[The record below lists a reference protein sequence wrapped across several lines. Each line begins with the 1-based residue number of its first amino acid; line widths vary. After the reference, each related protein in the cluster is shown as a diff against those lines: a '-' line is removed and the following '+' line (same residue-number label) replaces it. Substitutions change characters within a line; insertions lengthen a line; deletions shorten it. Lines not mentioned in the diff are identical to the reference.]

1 MKKLLQLVIAFTL
14 SITFSLAIILA
25 ISPEFGVFLK
35 DVFKNKTEIVE
46 TFIDNLDEFKYDQ
59 YARLKGSWRLEV
71 GETLN
76 LENQDV
82 ETIIINDNLNT
93 VTFITKQ
100 GEFDAPI
107 TYFDDKQIKVK
118 FSNGI
123 TAFTYDVSADFEKR
137 TNFLYLNP
145 ETTNTVLISNY
156 NRIANTTNPERS
168 GIYPE

>member
-14 SITFSLAIILA
+14 SIAFSLAIILA
-25 ISPEFGVFLK
+25 ISPEFGTFLK
-35 DVFKNKTEIVE
+35 DAFKHKNEIAE
-46 TFIDNLDEFKYDQ
+46 TFINNLDKLKYDQ
-59 YARLKGSWRLEV
+59 YARLKGSWRLDI

-82 ETIIINDNLNT
+82 ETIIINDNINT

-100 GEFDAPI
+100 GEFVAPI
-107 TYFDDKQIKVK
+107 TYFDDKEIKVK

-123 TAFTYDVSADFEKR
+123 TSFMYDISADFEKR